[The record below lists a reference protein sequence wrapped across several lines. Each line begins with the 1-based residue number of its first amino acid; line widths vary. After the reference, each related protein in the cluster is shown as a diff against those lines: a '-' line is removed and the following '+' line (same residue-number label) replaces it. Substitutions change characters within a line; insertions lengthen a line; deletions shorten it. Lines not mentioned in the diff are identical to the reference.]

1 MIGWT
6 VYPLLHTLF
15 LLPVFPTYWLE
26 TLCCYGTLTLLLYLH
41 NQVCGIAA
49 TASRIS
55 CGVAVGICVGVSVYF
70 SVQPAY
76 RTGALPLFPD
86 FLPDISYCF
95 RRI

>member
-26 TLCCYGTLTLLLYLH
+26 TLCCYGTLALLLYLH

-70 SVQPAY
+70 SVQQH
-76 RTGALPLFPD
+76 TGLGHCRCFPN
-86 FLPDISYCF
+86 SC
-95 RRI
+95 RI